1 MTMSVLRS
9 GMRQLRNKAAGM
21 SSHSI
26 REFRVIMKRLKLPPK
41 GGWIIVKVVEG
52 APRPALSSS
61 STSRAPPASSPEPS
75 AAGNT
80 DTFAKAGLRL
90 SLRVSRIAMNP
101 RRRPHPSPATAPS
114 RAAVMEPRAV
124 APKALMTVVAGTTTR
139 KGPRRSQR
147 VVFMVDTEVPPIRMD
162 GRISPVRWKL
172 PLLHCCCSRGCPG
185 SPRES
190 GSHGFR
196 PLAGV
201 DAPEGADPSSRL
213 GHTSLLSFGCRGL
226 FRELAEPFVA
236 PGESTRAQIV
246 GDRADPL
253 QLGLERGALVLG
265 LEQEES
271 GQALRSGAAEL
282 GVDPGRLVLE
292 RGHPRLEL
300 AQRVLGL

>member
-1 MTMSVLRS
+1 MVGHR
-9 GMRQLRNKAAGM
+9 R
-21 SSHSI
+21 
-26 REFRVIMKRLKLPPK
+26 F
-41 GGWIIVKVVEG
+41 GGSFPCYTTV
-52 APRPALSSS
+52 
-61 STSRAPPASSPEPS
+61 
-75 AAGNT
+75 
-80 DTFAKAGLRL
+80 
-90 SLRVSRIAMNP
+90 
-101 RRRPHPSPATAPS
+101 
-114 RAAVMEPRAV
+114 AAVGVRDRHA
-124 APKALMTVVAGTTTR
+124 KRALMVFS
-139 KGPRRSQR
+139 PWR
-147 VVFMVDTEVPPIRMD
+147 V
-162 GRISPVRWKL
+162 
-172 PLLHCCCSRGCPG
+172 
-185 SPRES
+185 
-190 GSHGFR
+190 
-196 PLAGV
+196 V